1 MSSDSVFETTRCSA
15 RNDLKITIEKVE
27 AAAVRL
33 TDLSELRRSQ
43 GGVIKELLAA
53 KIRIRLAKIKEMK
66 SVTIAEAE
74 VKKRMELLDKFF

>member
-1 MSSDSVFETTRCSA
+1 LEILGGGHRKVSSDSIFETTRCSA

-43 GGVIKELLAA
+43 GGVIKELPAV
-53 KIRIRLAKIKEMK
+53 KIRLAKIKGM
-66 SVTIAEAE
+66 
-74 VKKRMELLDKFF
+74 